1 MNAARQLRA
10 RLVVWVVLGC
20 GVVAALHLGKAAIA
34 TPLLQAD
41 LGVDLAGAGWLTG
54 IFAVLGFMLLWGAT
68 QLILTFVM
76 VLTGV
81 DFDSALSAVVASVN
95 DAANSSPNRSS

>member
-1 MNAARQLRA
+1 MNAARPLRA

-54 IFAVLGFMLLWGAT
+54 IFAVLGLLGERRPVRWWRQSEIG
-68 QLILTFVM
+68 
-76 VLTGV
+76 G
-81 DFDSALSAVVASVN
+81 
-95 DAANSSPNRSS
+95 PCC